1 VLLAIL
7 GIVAGLAVLTVA
19 ADAFVLGAVRLA
31 ARLRL
36 STVVIGAVI
45 IGFGTSA
52 PEIVV
57 SGLAAGRGQVDI
69 AVGNIIGSNVA
80 NLSLVVGIAA
90 LVTPIRVRGTIIRRE
105 APIALAAT
113 LIFALLVQGQMS
125 PPEGAILLAGLIAV
139 LVWVVRTSRQGD
151 PEMATEVEEFL
162 SDGQL
167 RMSREV
173 TRAVLGLLGTLAA
186 AQVLVVSATTI
197 AGELGLAEG
206 FIGFTVVAVG
216 TSLPELATSIQAAR
230 RNETDLILGN
240 LLGSNLFNSLGVG
253 AVVALVG
260 PGPASDT
267 SLTGIGVLLMLAVT
281 VLAVVAMITGREL
294 KRHEGAMLLLAWLV
308 MLPLLA

>member
-206 FIGFTVVAVG
+206 FVGFTVVAVG

>member
-230 RNETDLILGN
+230 RDETDLILGN